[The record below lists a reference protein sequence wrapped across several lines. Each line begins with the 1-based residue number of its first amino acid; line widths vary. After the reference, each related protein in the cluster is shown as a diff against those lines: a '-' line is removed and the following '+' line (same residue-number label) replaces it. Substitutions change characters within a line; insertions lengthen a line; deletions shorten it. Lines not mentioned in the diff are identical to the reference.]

1 VVVIVR
7 MISYIHVIATTAMAA
22 GIWMVQLVIYPVFAG
37 VGEEVFASYQVDY
50 PDRTTWIVG
59 PLMIV

>member
-1 VVVIVR
+1 